1 MIEFTVSSS
10 MLMMPR
16 KLPHSAW
23 LGHIPFASW
32 LLEIQRPRSIVEL
45 GTHRGASFLALCQ
58 AVEAL
63 QLTSRVYAV
72 DTWAGDEHAGF
83 YGNEIYAELRDYQQR
98 HYAGIS
104 EMMRMRFD
112 EAIDYFEDG
121 TVDLLHID
129 GLHTYDAVKE
139 DFESWAPK
147 LSERAVVLFHDTC
160 VHEREFGV
168 WRYWR
173 EISSS
178 YPSFEFTHTHGLGVL
193 LVGPDRCERLLQLAQ
208 ASAAGDFAT
217 VNHLFDCLGRN
228 IKNVEEIERVNAG
241 LAAAHAELGRV
252 GQEQQRLVAENER
265 FQASQEE
272 LSAERERLSL
282 EAARLREVESSLR
295 EKDAQFTQTEQSL
308 DGRLQE
314 SERQLFVERSRL
326 TQQETRIHELEAL
339 LRDKEAQFLEAEQS
353 INAVKQQAVE
363 ADGVRYARLEAELP
377 KIVGTLS
384 GLEQRLSETLSE
396 TREIVTEAR
405 ELSVAAVV
413 DVVLPRL
420 EQQNAK
426 FDQLLRPWWQR
437 NQSK

>member
-58 AVEAL
+58 AVESL
-63 QLTSRVYAV
+63 QLSSRVYAV

-112 EAIDYFEDG
+112 EAIEYFEDG

-168 WRYWR
+168 WRYWG

-208 ASAAGDFAT
+208 ASAKGEFAT

-252 GQEQQRLVAENER
+252 GQEQQRLVAENGR
-265 FQASQEE
+265 FQASEQQ
-272 LSAERERLSL
+272 LSAERDLL
-282 EAARLREVESSLR
+282 NQEAAR
-295 EKDAQFTQTEQSL
+295 
-308 DGRLQE
+308 
-314 SERQLFVERSRL
+314 
-326 TQQETRIHELEAL
+326 
-339 LRDKEAQFLEAEQS
+339 LRDKEAQLLEAEQS
-353 INAVKQQAVE
+353 IHAVKQQAVE

-377 KIVGTLS
+377 KIAGTLA
-384 GLEQRLSETLSE
+384 GLEQSLSETLSE
-396 TREIVTEAR
+396 TRQIVTEAR

-413 DVVLPRL
+413 DVILPRL
-420 EQQNAK
+420 EEQNTK

>member
-32 LLEIQRPRSIVEL
+32 LLEIHRPRSIVEL

-58 AVEAL
+58 AVESL
-63 QLTSRVYAV
+63 QLSSRVYAV
-72 DTWAGDEHAGF
+72 DTWEGDEHAGF

-104 EMMRMRFD
+104 EMMRMRFN
-112 EAIDYFEDG
+112 EAIEYFEDG

-173 EISSS
+173 EISCSH
-178 YPSFEFTHTHGLGVL
+178 PSFEFTHTHGLGVL
-193 LVGPDRCERLLQLAQ
+193 LVGPERCERLLQLAH
-208 ASAAGDFAT
+208 ASAAGEFAT

-241 LAAAHAELGRV
+241 LAAAHGQLGRV
-252 GQEQQRLVAENER
+252 GQEQQRLMAENER
-265 FQASQEE
+265 LHASEE
-272 LSAERERLSL
+272 QLSAERDCLTQ

-295 EKDAQFTQTEQSL
+295 EKEAQFTRSEQAL
-308 DGRLQE
+308 KGRLQE
-314 SERQLFVERSRL
+314 SEQQLFVEKSRL
-326 TQQETRIHELEAL
+326 TQQEAKIHRLQAL
-339 LRDKEAQFLEAEQS
+339 LSEKETQFLKAEQS
-353 INAVKQQAVE
+353 IDEVKQRAVE

-384 GLEQRLSETLSE
+384 GMEQRLSETLSE
-396 TREIVTEAR
+396 TRQIVTEAR

-413 DVVLPRL
+413 DAVLPRL
-420 EQQNAK
+420 EEQNLK